1 MAKSNSIDGK
11 PKLIERFFKR
21 YKKWQLDI
29 GIIGGEITL
38 GFVLYLWFI
47 TNVSPIFKGIIFGM
61 MELLALMAT
70 KVLGKLID
78 EAIVLVY
85 MGVLCAFKFNIKN
98 HVISC
103 TYKIDWSQFRMLLG
117 ISIEAAIV
125 LAILMFSI
133 TKYDIFLFYPTTHY
147 YKELMEERMSDV
159 IDDKLKLE
167 KEKSNAKEIKRI
179 IIGLYALIVGTI
191 ISFGVDLIKYPL
203 SNEKM
208 SNKVADSFLNASGA
222 VLEFALSVWG
232 LLILLQA
239 ICHHFE
245 MVTKRRI
252 KIIDQYIEYK
262 QNLKEYIGEHRY
274 ATKVNGVWI
283 YSYNNNSIFED
294 IVTDL
299 QSNNDLKDSKKKK
312 RLKRKLIQLKAKI
325 SKYKYWILALI
336 VLLLLGVLIV
346 NSKGKNLGSLA
357 DWVSAFLSALAIYFV
372 YWQVNRQ
379 MKNEKILKTEF
390 SRPIFSF
397 NLISDYHDNVKTY
410 IPNNGDIQVLR
421 NLCKDDNVT
430 LEGNILRYNSNY
442 SVVTPF
448 TFLNRVLLISN
459 PSTQPMLFVK
469 VEVTFK
475 NNKKGTKK
483 DENKREE
490 TFRIGRIN
498 ENESAQILPDRF
510 IQELKDR
517 KRVDEFISYLDIEK
531 VKLFFTTV
539 SNEKFMYSYVY
550 ENDDLNLKEHRKVVE
565 DDENGDYYKL
575 YLFDQDPYII
585 FKAY

>member
-1 MAKSNSIDGK
+1 
-11 PKLIERFFKR
+11 
-21 YKKWQLDI
+21 
-29 GIIGGEITL
+29 
-38 GFVLYLWFI
+38 
-47 TNVSPIFKGIIFGM
+47 
-61 MELLALMAT
+61 
-70 KVLGKLID
+70 
-78 EAIVLVY
+78 
-85 MGVLCAFKFNIKN
+85 
-98 HVISC
+98 
-103 TYKIDWSQFRMLLG
+103 MLLG

-346 NSKGKNLGSLA
+346 NSKGQNLGSVA

>member
-1 MAKSNSIDGK
+1 M
-11 PKLIERFFKR
+11 
-21 YKKWQLDI
+21 
-29 GIIGGEITL
+29 
-38 GFVLYLWFI
+38 
-47 TNVSPIFKGIIFGM
+47 
-61 MELLALMAT
+61 
-70 KVLGKLID
+70 
-78 EAIVLVY
+78 
-85 MGVLCAFKFNIKN
+85 
-98 HVISC
+98 
-103 TYKIDWSQFRMLLG
+103 
-117 ISIEAAIV
+117 
-125 LAILMFSI
+125 
-133 TKYDIFLFYPTTHY
+133 
-147 YKELMEERMSDV
+147 
-159 IDDKLKLE
+159 
-167 KEKSNAKEIKRI
+167 
-179 IIGLYALIVGTI
+179 
-191 ISFGVDLIKYPL
+191 
-203 SNEKM
+203 
-208 SNKVADSFLNASGA
+208 
-222 VLEFALSVWG
+222 
-232 LLILLQA
+232 
-239 ICHHFE
+239 
-245 MVTKRRI
+245 
-252 KIIDQYIEYK
+252 
-262 QNLKEYIGEHRY
+262 
-274 ATKVNGVWI
+274 
-283 YSYNNNSIFED
+283 
-294 IVTDL
+294 
-299 QSNNDLKDSKKKK
+299 
-312 RLKRKLIQLKAKI
+312 
-325 SKYKYWILALI
+325 
-336 VLLLLGVLIV
+336 
-346 NSKGKNLGSLA
+346 A